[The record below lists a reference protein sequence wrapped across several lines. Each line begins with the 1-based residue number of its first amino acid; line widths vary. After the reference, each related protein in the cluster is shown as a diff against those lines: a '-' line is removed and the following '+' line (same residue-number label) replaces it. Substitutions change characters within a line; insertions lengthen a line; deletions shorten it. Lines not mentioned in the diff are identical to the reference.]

1 MIKAILTVGLAVLA
15 LQAADAPGS
24 VSLAQQADKQLTS
37 VEKEVV
43 SLAEAMP
50 ADKYDFA
57 PKDGAF
63 QGVRTF
69 GLQMRHMA
77 LINQQIAA
85 VLLGEKVPDPG
96 KSENGPDSLTS
107 KVEIVKY
114 LKESFAH
121 LHKAMLAQEGKSF
134 TESINS
140 PFGGKT
146 ERGSL
151 VNVPAWHC
159 YDHYGQAVVYARMNG
174 VVPPASQ

>member
-1 MIKAILTVGLAVLA
+1 MRNMIFAASVAVMA
-15 LQAADAPGS
+15 LQAADAPGG
-24 VSLAQQADKQLTS
+24 VSLAQQADKQLGS

-77 LINQQIAA
+77 LINHQIAA
-85 VLLGEKVPDPG
+85 TLLGEKVPEAG
-96 KSENGPDSLTS
+96 KNENGPDTLDS
-107 KVEIVKY
+107 KVEIVKF
-114 LKESFAH
+114 LKESFTH

-134 TESINS
+134 TESIAS

-151 VNVPAWHC
+151 LNVPAWHC

-174 VVPPASQ
+174 VVPPASR